1 MHFYMAALQG
11 FEPRNVGIKIRCLR
25 PTWLKG
31 YMTLQIFKE
40 QSVLYDRFNDLSTSV
55 LFYRNTKQ
63 KTQTF

>member
-1 MHFYMAALQG
+1 
-11 FEPRNVGIKIRCLR
+11 
-25 PTWLKG
+25 
-31 YMTLQIFKE
+31 MTLQIFKE